1 MMLMRQILCYSAA
14 GLCHDDVS
22 DEMMMKTSSCFS
34 FSSPEKSDRAV
45 VAVKPLLCCAVGD
58 GGAVEFWSNGTT
70 PIHC

>member
-1 MMLMRQILCYSAA
+1 MMLMRQILYYSA

-22 DEMMMKTSSCFS
+22 DEMMTKKTSSCSS

-45 VAVKPLLCCAVGD
+45 VAVKTPLLLCCHH
-58 GGAVEFWSNGTT
+58 AVEFWSNGTT